1 LPDLASVSAFR
12 AVRSACQLFAMS
24 EVDHEA
30 LQAYEGRIA
39 ALEAKL
45 KAIETQIVSQAEA
58 GARVDFTT
66 TAERFGLIFAWAI
79 LIIGFGLLTPTMFT
93 WPPYASMLGFNS
105 IIVVLTLGLILPLTA
120 GDFDLSVASTLTLS
134 AMVIAILNVKNG
146 VPVAVAVAVAVLI
159 GAVIGATNAF
169 FILFFRIHSLIV
181 TLGVGYFINGVV
193 LWVSNSAVVFGQSL
207 AGLVS
212 VVFGARFLGVAPLF
226 WYALILTV
234 VLWYLFEFT
243 ATGRRLLFVGRGRE
257 VARLS
262 GVRVERVRAGALIAS
277 GVIAALAG
285 VLYVGMRGSADP
297 SSGQAFL
304 LPAFAAAF
312 LGSTAIY
319 PGRFNPWGAFVAV
332 FFLSTGILGLNFLGA
347 DSYVQNLFYGG
358 GLVVA
363 VAISQLVRK
372 RQAMD

>member
-1 LPDLASVSAFR
+1 
-12 AVRSACQLFAMS
+12 MS

-30 LQAYEGRIA
+30 LHAYEARIA

-45 KAIETQIVSQAEA
+45 KAIETQFVGRAEA
-58 GARVDFTT
+58 GERFDFKTA
-66 TAERFGLIFAWAI
+66 AERFGLLVAWAL

-93 WPPYASMLGFNS
+93 WPPYAAMLGFNS
-105 IIVVLTLGLILPLTA
+105 IIVLTLALILPLTA

-134 AMVIAILNVKNG
+134 AMIVAILNVKNG
-146 VPVAVAVAVAVLI
+146 VPIPVAVAVALMIGALI
-159 GAVIGATNAF
+159 GAINAF
-169 FILFFRIHSLIV
+169 FILYFRIHSLIV
-181 TLGVGYFINGVV
+181 TLGVGYFVNGVV

-207 AGLVS
+207 TALVK
-212 VVFGARFLGVAPLF
+212 VVFTTRLLGIALLF

-234 VLWYLFEFT
+234 GLWYLFEFT

-262 GVRVERVRAGALIAS
+262 GVKVERVRAGALIAS
-277 GVIAALAG
+277 GAIAALAG

-358 GLVVA
+358 SLVVA
-363 VAISQLVRK
+363 VSISQLVRK